1 MRLFKK
7 VYHVLTHRQ
16 KQVIWILFVMMAF
29 GAALE
34 TLGTSLIL
42 PLITA
47 ATSPDAVLGNKYM
60 AYVYN
65 LFNLD
70 SVNEF
75 LILVIIT
82 EIIVYVVRGVYLF
95 FMYYCQY
102 RFVYNG
108 QYNTSRTLFKEYV
121 HRPYEFFLNASSPV
135 VMRNIVS
142 DVNGTYN
149 LVLTYLSLSTEII
162 VFIFLLI
169 LCIAVNVVMTAMM
182 VGFFILVL
190 TFNRKFLNPVLRRY
204 GHEVQQR
211 NSDVTKSLMQAM
223 NGIKETKVLNKEHYF
238 INEYE
243 VASGRLNYI
252 QRMQSTLANLP
263 RLTIE
268 TVMFVGILS
277 VLAFTIAHDNGFG
290 KGSTIGQLATLL
302 MVAIRIMPSANRI
315 TQALN
320 QVAYYEPAFLDVEEN
335 VIHAHKIG
343 VDKMYEDESRA
354 EAIPFHNS
362 VKLEGVTYRY
372 PGTDVD
378 ILENANLD
386 IPIGKSIGLMGPSG
400 AGKSTTVDILLGL
413 LQPQNGKITVDGVD
427 ISENLPGWYKEIGY
441 VPQMMFML
449 DDTIRRNVAY
459 GVPDAEI
466 DDEKVWK
473 ALKQAQIDDYVRE
486 QPQGLDSSIGERGV
500 RISGGQRQRIGIAR
514 ALYNDPAIMI
524 FDEATSALDNDTEKA
539 IMEAIERLHGE
550 KTLIIVAHRLTTI
563 KNCDAVYRV
572 ADKGFTL
579 QEHFDPNDP
588 KYVKDDR
595 ETDVRVYHKKEKNDE
610 A

>member
-16 KQVIWILFVMMAF
+16 KQVIWILIDMMAF

-320 QVAYYEPAFLDVEEN
+320 QVAYY
-335 VIHAHKIG
+335 
-343 VDKMYEDESRA
+343 
-354 EAIPFHNS
+354 
-362 VKLEGVTYRY
+362 
-372 PGTDVD
+372 
-378 ILENANLD
+378 
-386 IPIGKSIGLMGPSG
+386 
-400 AGKSTTVDILLGL
+400 
-413 LQPQNGKITVDGVD
+413 
-427 ISENLPGWYKEIGY
+427 
-441 VPQMMFML
+441 
-449 DDTIRRNVAY
+449 
-459 GVPDAEI
+459 
-466 DDEKVWK
+466 
-473 ALKQAQIDDYVRE
+473 
-486 QPQGLDSSIGERGV
+486 
-500 RISGGQRQRIGIAR
+500 
-514 ALYNDPAIMI
+514 
-524 FDEATSALDNDTEKA
+524 
-539 IMEAIERLHGE
+539 
-550 KTLIIVAHRLTTI
+550 
-563 KNCDAVYRV
+563 
-572 ADKGFTL
+572 
-579 QEHFDPNDP
+579 
-588 KYVKDDR
+588 
-595 ETDVRVYHKKEKNDE
+595 
-610 A
+610 